1 MKRFI
6 GIDLHTNSFT
16 CCFLQEDGQEKII
29 TWPLQGGGLEQFIKG
44 LAAEDEVAI
53 EATGNAAHF
62 CKMVEPVV
70 SRVVVIAPWQF
81 EVIRRSVKKTDKH
94 DARAIALFLSKD
106 MLPEARMKSEEH
118 VQLSSL
124 ITTRD
129 QLVKLRVS
137 LLGKVH
143 GMFVRH
149 GLKVKREV
157 LTSKTGFTRETEKHD
172 WSALEQCELVVIENQ
187 MASLHQ
193 NIKQLEKDIASF
205 AKTLP
210 GYDNL
215 ISIKG
220 IGPLSAAV
228 MLTHIGDVTDFKNAG
243 KLAAYFGIVPKV
255 SNSNETNNSGRITKR
270 GNKLARTT
278 LVQCTLI
285 AKRYSPYLYAFYEQ
299 IKARRGT
306 GKAIIATARKLLN
319 TIFHTL
325 KNGWVFE
332 DFTTF
337 TKISTCNQS

>member
-1 MKRFI
+1 MKRYI

-16 CCFLQEDGQEKII
+16 CCFLQEDGKEKLQ
-29 TWPLQGGGLEQFIKG
+29 TWPLQNGGLEQFIKG
-44 LAAEDEVAI
+44 LAGDDEVAI

-62 CKMVEPVV
+62 CKMVEPHV

-106 MLPEARMKSEEH
+106 MLPEARMKSDEH
-118 VQLSSL
+118 IQLSSL

-137 LLGKVH
+137 LIGKVH

-149 GLKVKREV
+149 GLKIKREV
-157 LTSKTGFTRETEKHD
+157 LTTKVGFAREISKHD
-172 WSALEQCELVVIENQ
+172 WTPLERAEIGVIESQ
-187 MASLHQ
+187 LHSLHGG
-193 NIKQLEKDIASF
+193 IKQLEKDITAF
-205 AKTLP
+205 AKDLP
-210 GYDNL
+210 GYENL

-220 IGPLSAAV
+220 IGSLSAAV
-228 MLTHIGDVTDFKNAG
+228 MLTHIGDIEGFKNTG

-255 SNSNETNNSGRITKR
+255 SNSNDTNISGRITKR
-270 GNKLARTT
+270 GNKLARAT

-285 AKRYSPYLYAFYEQ
+285 AKRYSPYFHSFFEN

-325 KNGWVFE
+325 KNGWVFD

-337 TKISTCNQS
+337 SKIQTCNQS